1 MVLTPIDIQNKEFT
15 KSGRKGYDAKEVTDY
30 LNQIIADY
38 ATLIEMNNQLKTQV
52 ADYEARDAQ
61 IEEMK
66 QSVTQSILVAQEAA
80 DRLKKTADESAKKT
94 LTQSQ
99 EEAQKLLGDA
109 KEQSETLIRDAENK
123 SQTILNDAA
132 AENEKLVIET
142 SIIKKD
148 TVEFKAKLKSL
159 LLAQLDL
166 VDSND
171 WEKVLSDRGFE
182 IAPKTKEYIQKNS
195 TTEVDNDTENSVN
208 SDTSTEPVKTYI
220 LLPDE
225 EGKA

>member
-1 MVLTPIDIQNKEFT
+1 MALTPIDIQNKEFT
-15 KSGRKGYDAKEVTDY
+15 KSGRKGFDSTEVTDY
-30 LNQIIADY
+30 LNQIIEDY
-38 ATLIEMNNQLKTQV
+38 ATLIEENNQLKTQV

-99 EEAQKLLGDA
+99 EESQKLLSDA
-109 KEQSETLIRDAENK
+109 KEQSEALVADAEIK
-123 SQTILNDAA
+123 SKTILNAAA
-132 AENEKLVIET
+132 AENEKLITET

-148 TVEFKAKLKSL
+148 TTEFKAKLKSL

-171 WEKVLSDRGFE
+171 WEQALTDRGFD
-182 IAPKTKEYIQKNS
+182 IAPKTEEYIQKNS
-195 TTEVDNDTENSVN
+195 DQEVDTDGQNSVN
-208 SDTSTEPVKTYI
+208 SDTSIDEVKTYI

-225 EGKA
+225 EDKA